1 MGGVRD
7 MTSPPVP
14 CFVYLLRCADG
25 SLYTGCAR
33 DPHAREKLHNKGR
46 GARYTSSRRPVSL
59 VYFEQCDSLGA
70 ALKREHQVKRWPRA
84 RKEALIQGTSR
95 D

>member
-1 MGGVRD
+1 
-7 MTSPPVP
+7 MTGLPLPH
-14 CFVYLLRCADG
+14 FVYILRCADG

-33 DPHAREKLHNKGR
+33 DPHARENVHNKGR

-59 VYFEQCDSLGA
+59 AYFEPCDSLGA

-84 RKEALIQGTSR
+84 KKEALIRSNPAR
-95 D
+95 EDV